1 MTESEFAIVDA
12 RGCCGDNDNHR
23 GETNEAENCQSN
35 VRASEEGPG
44 FHLFFV
50 TEVSVAC
57 RRVGRKCGKPNLGK
71 NALNLKTKNS
81 MKTCTK
87 CGETKSLNEFYTI
100 GPSGNPHGSCKECF
114 KRSSKRSRE
123 KLGAEHVKNRQ
134 LQWWYGIG
142 IEEFNEMLKEQ
153 GGQCVCGATKGRSN
167 AEALHV
173 DHDHNTGLIRGLL
186 CHRCNRAIGLVD
198 DPASLRALADYI
210 ESANA
215 RSTKRYAS
223 GRSCG

>member
-1 MTESEFAIVDA
+1 MKQCS
-12 RGCCGDNDNHR
+12 
-23 GETNEAENCQSN
+23 
-35 VRASEEGPG
+35 
-44 FHLFFV
+44 
-50 TEVSVAC
+50 
-57 RRVGRKCGKPNLGK
+57 KCNQ
-71 NALNLKTKNS
+71 
-81 MKTCTK
+81 
-87 CGETKSLNEFYTI
+87 TKSLSDFYI
-100 GPSGNPHGSCKECF
+100 IPKSGNPHGSCKECF
-114 KRSSKRSRE
+114 KLSSKRSRE
-123 KLGAEHVKNRQ
+123 KLGREHRKNYE
-134 LQWWYGIG
+134 LQWHYGIG
-142 IEEFNEMLKEQ
+142 LEEYNEMLNQQ
-153 GGQCVCGATKGRSN
+153 GGKCACGSTTGRSN